1 MASRGKRHPFSDAV
15 MRAQKAS
22 PLSLGCLNG
31 ERDTRSAP
39 KVRAQDASF
48 FLYVTSRGKRHPLGA
63 TELESGRLTL
73 PLDSLTGKET
83 PAWHN
88 RVQVERTVPAF
99 LSTLVTQ
106 SHSRLNSSS
115 GLLHGERDTRSAHQN
130 LSRGGAICYPVNS
143 AHPESQ
149 QTGLVLWLASR
160 GKRHP
165 LNTTESK

>member
-1 MASRGKRHPFSDAV
+1 VGKETPVQRGSEESTEGVTPF
-15 MRAQKAS
+15 
-22 PLSLGCLNG
+22 LGMPYR
-31 ERDTRSAP
+31 EKDTRSAP

-48 FLYVTSRGKRHPLGA
+48 LLYVTSRGRRHLLGA
-63 TELESGRLTL
+63 TKLESGRLTL

-88 RVQVERTVPAF
+88 RVQVEWMLPAF

-115 GLLHGERDTRSAHQN
+115 GLLHGERDTRSVHQN
-130 LSRGGAICYPVNS
+130 LSRGGAFCYPVNS

-149 QTGLVLWLASR
+149 QTGLVLWLASW